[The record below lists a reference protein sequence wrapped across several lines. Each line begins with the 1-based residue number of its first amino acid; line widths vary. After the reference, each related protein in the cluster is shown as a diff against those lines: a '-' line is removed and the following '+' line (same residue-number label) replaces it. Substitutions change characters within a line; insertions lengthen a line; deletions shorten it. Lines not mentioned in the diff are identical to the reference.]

1 MEVEIIDGNK
11 VYIYM
16 DKRYDDDDAFDAAH
30 RGEVF
35 VHTLIS
41 CFHRFIFS
49 LLSTSKDKSRN
60 RAKQCHHHKNPEVLS
75 EMIF

>member
-1 MEVEIIDGNK
+1 MEVEIIDGGNK
-11 VYIYM
+11 VYNIYM
-16 DKRYDDDDAFDAAH
+16 DKRDDDDDDDAFDAAH

-49 LLSTSKDKSRN
+49 LPAPLNFKR
-60 RAKQCHHHKNPEVLS
+60 QIE
-75 EMIF
+75 